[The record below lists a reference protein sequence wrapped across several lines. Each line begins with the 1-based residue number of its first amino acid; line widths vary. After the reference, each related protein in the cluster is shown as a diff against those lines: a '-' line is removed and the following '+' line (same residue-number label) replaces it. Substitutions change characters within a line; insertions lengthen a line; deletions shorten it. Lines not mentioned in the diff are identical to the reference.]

1 MSSKNKT
8 KNKSVLN
15 DSLITSSSPI
25 DKKTKKK
32 STNPSYVDNDV
43 LNSFTVPNND
53 LLDAYSMQPIARNS
67 LIIKNG
73 VMYILGGISSG
84 KSTLISKM
92 MAMYKKYIDPIIL
105 YFYSTILYI
114 FFQLYF

>member
-1 MSSKNKT
+1 MRSKTKT
-8 KNKSVLN
+8 NNDKNKSVLN
-15 DSLITSSSPI
+15 ESLIDSPPT
-25 DKKTKKK
+25 DKKTRKK

-53 LLDAYSMQPIARNS
+53 LLDAYSMQPIAPHS

-84 KSTLISKM
+84 KST
-92 MAMYKKYIDPIIL
+92 
-105 YFYSTILYI
+105 
-114 FFQLYF
+114 